1 MGIVEKDKKW
11 KRNVNPGLVVIPRR
25 KREGVM
31 SSNLGERHWTEN
43 IHTIFFVLVNKRKEA
58 GIGQFSKQKRSVA
71 NYD

>member
-1 MGIVEKDKKW
+1 MGIVEKDKEW

-43 IHTIFFVLVNKRKEA
+43 IQTIF
-58 GIGQFSKQKRSVA
+58 
-71 NYD
+71 